1 MLFFS
6 SCIDHLQP
14 SPPALPFLSLPLEC
28 PPHSLSL
35 STPASDPASHPPT
48 GLRIH
53 YFKPSALEICSRLIR
68 RIYSTSCHQ
77 YEKPEIPFF
86 NSSMNSK
93 IKCDSKNIYGNS
105 FLKFNFIIL
114 YANAQYCTTRSKI
127 IYSYIWLDYLS
138 TMIK

>member
-14 SPPALPFLSLPLEC
+14 SPPAPPFLSLPLEC

-53 YFKPSALEICSRLIR
+53 YLEICSRLIA

-105 FLKFNFIIL
+105 FLKFNFIICICAIL
-114 YANAQYCTTRSKI
+114 YNPLENHILVHLA
-127 IYSYIWLDYLS
+127 
-138 TMIK
+138 